1 MKHIC
6 INIFHFLFFSFYSSK
21 IPSLESPSSIAFP
34 GSSSALLY
42 LNFPTSAVDLTLLS
56 HLPSYEKASMHHAH
70 TYVRRACTLSEEERN
85 AKFSPGVKSANKS
98 KYYKIIIAFYSSPP
112 PPNPL
117 QSFVFASGNGKISH
131 ANAANAFSC
140 STIYALSSWQS
151 FSFARNSMQEAL

>member
-1 MKHIC
+1 ME
-6 INIFHFLFFSFYSSK
+6 
-21 IPSLESPSSIAFP
+21 PPSSIAFP

-98 KYYKIIIAFYSSPP
+98 KYYKIIIAFYSSPCARP
-112 PPNPL
+112 SSIPL

-140 STIYALSSWQS
+140 STIYALSTWRS